1 MDSQIVFSFKDLM
14 LFVLWGFLVG
24 VFAYIIMILRRVYK
38 LMKMVNNLAEEHKPE
53 FDEIIRVVPSL
64 TGNIDA
70 ITSEVAHDIGA
81 FRGTVE
87 NIAETTEAVTDVIN
101 EQKTAVSSISSVIA
115 TLSMIAAFINKFFG
129 RDDETGVND
138 QASSVQKTANT
149 QE

>member
-24 VFAYIIMILRRVYK
+24 VFAYLILILRRVLK
-38 LMKMVNNLAEEHKPE
+38 MMKIVNDIVEEHRSE
-53 FDEIIRVVPSL
+53 LDEALKIVPSL

-87 NIAETTEAVTDVIN
+87 NIAETTEAVTSVLN
-101 EQKTAVSSISSVIA
+101 EQKTVVSSISSVIA
-115 TLSMIAAFINKFFG
+115 TFSIIGSFVNKFFG
-129 RDDETGVND
+129 RDDDGEND
-138 QASSVQKTANT
+138 HTSTSQGTSN
-149 QE
+149 E